1 MSTTSLPKVR
11 RARVGVDFTKTREWL
26 ERHRQEY
33 LGKWVVLSGDQLIGF
48 GDDPRPIVEKARSQ
62 GVKVPFVELI
72 RDDSEPSMGGWL

>member
-1 MSTTSLPKVR
+1 MSTTSLPRVR
-11 RARVGVDFTKTREWL
+11 RARVEVDFTKTGEWL

-48 GDDPRPIVEKARSQ
+48 GDDPRPIVEEARSQ

-72 RDDSEPSMGGWL
+72 RDNSEPSMGGWL